1 MTAFKQFFAVSCRR
15 LQRYKSLAGA
25 GMMWGRE
32 TAQQML
38 REAAFTRVEICEP
51 EFDSFNDAY
60 LCWA

>member
-1 MTAFKQFFAVSCRR
+1 
-15 LQRYKSLAGA
+15 
-25 GMMWGRE
+25 MMWGRE